1 MKLVSEKPIT
11 LLEINELLKKRQKE
25 STGEFPYEQQNT
37 LDYSEKFTGRLTM
50 AKSKELKKEL
60 SALGFLSGEQI
71 STIVNILPRK
81 DDVTKACL
89 TGEKLDVTEEQ
100 VKEVTKTVKP
110 YAKDAK
116 DPVPTKAEEPKAPKL
131 SKAEKEAQAEK
142 EAAKE

>member
-11 LLEINELLKKRQKE
+11 LLEINEMLKKRQKE

-37 LDYSEKFTGRLTM
+37 LDYSEKFVDRIAP
-50 AKSKELKKEL
+50 AKAKELKKEL
-60 SALGFLSGEQI
+60 VALGFLSGEQI
-71 STIVNILPRK
+71 STLVNILPKK

-100 VKEVTKTVKP
+100 VKEVTKVIKP

-116 DPVPTKAEEPKAPKL
+116 DPAPTKAEA
-131 SKAEKEAQAEK
+131 KEAAAK
-142 EAAKE
+142 EAAKESKADKEAKE